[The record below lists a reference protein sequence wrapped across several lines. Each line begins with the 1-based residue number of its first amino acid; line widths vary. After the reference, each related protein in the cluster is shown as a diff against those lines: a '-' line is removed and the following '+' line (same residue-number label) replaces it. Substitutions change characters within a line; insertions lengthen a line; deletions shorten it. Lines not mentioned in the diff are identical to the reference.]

1 VHIRDLRLFLVLGLF
16 ALPVAGQ
23 DTTGTARPARPG
35 IPLSLEEAVRR
46 AVDGSQEVRLARSQ
60 VNFASAAVR
69 EARADLF
76 PQITGAVNYTRT
88 FEAPIR
94 IGGGSLPD
102 SLQFMPDPTASIEE
116 RLEYLERNAPAAGLQ
131 GIGALFSNFPIGQ
144 DHAYTATLSGSQT
157 LFSPDL
163 AGALRIAGHARR
175 VAELEVTEAQAEIEL
190 QVRSAYVTALLARE
204 LEGISEAAVAQAR
217 GFLADEQL
225 RETAGTASEL
235 EVLRAEV
242 ELANLEPQLIA
253 ARNNADLAESELKRL
268 LDIPLDDAITLTTPL
283 AAPSDAM
290 LDEVVLPAA
299 VAQSRRAAIESAER
313 QVQIR
318 EAQRSM
324 ERAAFL
330 PTLRLRMNYGTVVY
344 PNGAFNLRNQDWL
357 TDWNMT
363 VGLEVPI
370 FTGFR
375 RLAKVDAASAQVEQA
390 ELQLAQLRENVQLQY
405 QQARNERI
413 RARATIGARG
423 QTVAQ
428 AERVH
433 DLTALRCE
441 RGLATQLEVSDARL
455 ALLQARTNLAQAL
468 AEFYIADAGVVR
480 AAGGRNAVSHIPT
493 TP

>member
-1 VHIRDLRLFLVLGLF
+1 
-16 ALPVAGQ
+16 
-23 DTTGTARPARPG
+23 
-35 IPLSLEEAVRR
+35 
-46 AVDGSQEVRLARSQ
+46 
-60 VNFASAAVR
+60 
-69 EARADLF
+69 
-76 PQITGAVNYTRT
+76 
-88 FEAPIR
+88 
-94 IGGGSLPD
+94 
-102 SLQFMPDPTASIEE
+102 
-116 RLEYLERNAPAAGLQ
+116 
-131 GIGALFSNFPIGQ
+131 
-144 DHAYTATLSGSQT
+144 
-157 LFSPDL
+157 
-163 AGALRIAGHARR
+163 
-175 VAELEVTEAQAEIEL
+175 
-190 QVRSAYVTALLARE
+190 
-204 LEGISEAAVAQAR
+204 EAAVAQAR

-330 PTLRLRMNYGTVVY
+330 PTLRLRMTYGTVVY

-390 ELQLAQLRENVQLQY
+390 ELQLAQLREN
-405 QQARNERI
+405 
-413 RARATIGARG
+413 
-423 QTVAQ
+423 
-428 AERVH
+428 
-433 DLTALRCE
+433 
-441 RGLATQLEVSDARL
+441 
-455 ALLQARTNLAQAL
+455 
-468 AEFYIADAGVVR
+468 
-480 AAGGRNAVSHIPT
+480 
-493 TP
+493 